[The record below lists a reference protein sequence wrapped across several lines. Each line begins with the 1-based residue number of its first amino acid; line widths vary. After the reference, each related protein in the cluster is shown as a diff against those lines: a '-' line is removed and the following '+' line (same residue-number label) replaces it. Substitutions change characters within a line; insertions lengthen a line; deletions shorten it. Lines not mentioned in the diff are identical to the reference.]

1 MRNTAKIT
9 TAVLAAGAL
18 TLGLSACGSDKDSAS
33 DTSGPLVVAATPVP
47 HAEILNYVKDNLAKK
62 EGLDLEVKEFTDYV
76 TPNTA
81 TEDGSVGANY
91 FQTEPYLADFNKKN
105 GTHLKSVASVHLEP
119 LGLYSKKADK
129 VGDLK
134 NGATVALPNDTVTE
148 ARALQLLASEGLL
161 TLKDGVGNSATT
173 ADITENPKDLEFK
186 EAQAAQTPRALNDVD
201 AAVINGNFALDADL
215 KPAKD
220 ALVLESADDNPNVNL
235 LVVKEGQEDDPRV
248 KKLAKLLTSPEVKKF
263 IEDNYA
269 GSVLPSFFPSVRL
282 LPVPSD
288 RFRSPRPEPPTYRV
302 RSVLTGGPGGVVE
315 CFHAACWAVR
325 AVPDGH
331 PDFGAAHDEHLPQ
344 HLHQHGAVGAAPPRR
359 GRRPRAGRDDERRAG
374 RRLDPRP
381 PALHRGRRRHLD
393 R

>member
-18 TLGLSACGSDKDSAS
+18 TLGLSACGSDKDAS

-62 EGLDLEVKEFTDYV
+62 AGLDLEVKEFTDYV

-129 VGDLK
+129 ADDLK
-134 NGATVALPNDTVTE
+134 TGATIALPNDTVTE
-148 ARALQLLASEGLL
+148 ARALQLLASQGLI
-161 TLKDGVGNSATT
+161 TLKEGAGNSATT
-173 ADITENPKDLEFK
+173 ADITKNPKNLEFK
-186 EAQAAQTPRALNDVD
+186 ELEAAQTPRSLNDVD
-201 AAVINGNFALDADL
+201 AAVINGNYALEADL

-220 ALVLESADDNPNVNL
+220 ALVLESAKNNPNVNL

-248 KKLAKLLTSPEVKKF
+248 QKLAKLLTSPEVKKF
-263 IEDNYA
+263 IEDHYA
-269 GSVLPSFFPSVRL
+269 GSVLPSF
-282 LPVPSD
+282 
-288 RFRSPRPEPPTYRV
+288 
-302 RSVLTGGPGGVVE
+302 
-315 CFHAACWAVR
+315 
-325 AVPDGH
+325 
-331 PDFGAAHDEHLPQ
+331 
-344 HLHQHGAVGAAPPRR
+344 
-359 GRRPRAGRDDERRAG
+359 
-374 RRLDPRP
+374 
-381 PALHRGRRRHLD
+381 
-393 R
+393 

>member
-161 TLKDGVGNSATT
+161 TLKEGVGNSATT

-186 EAQAAQTPRALNDVD
+186 ELEAAQTPRALNDVD

-269 GSVLPSFFPSVRL
+269 GSVLPSF
-282 LPVPSD
+282 
-288 RFRSPRPEPPTYRV
+288 
-302 RSVLTGGPGGVVE
+302 
-315 CFHAACWAVR
+315 
-325 AVPDGH
+325 
-331 PDFGAAHDEHLPQ
+331 
-344 HLHQHGAVGAAPPRR
+344 
-359 GRRPRAGRDDERRAG
+359 
-374 RRLDPRP
+374 
-381 PALHRGRRRHLD
+381 
-393 R
+393 